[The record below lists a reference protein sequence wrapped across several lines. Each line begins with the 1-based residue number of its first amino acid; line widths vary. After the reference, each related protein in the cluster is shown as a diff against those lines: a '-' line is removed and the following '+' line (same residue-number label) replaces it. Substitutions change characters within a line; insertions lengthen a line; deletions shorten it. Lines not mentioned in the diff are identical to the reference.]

1 MRNRVTYVILAMA
14 LCCCSLMGC
23 SFQNDTEI
31 KEDSK
36 NDTLIIGNVKDDI
49 EAIEDLTKHE
59 IDYIYSEEI
68 EARIDNE
75 TPLIELLTAEY
86 ELKELYDFFGE
97 NICHGDRMLDPYSEE
112 ASSLTWH
119 TWDEVNARYPVQCL
133 RRHWNT
139 HYSVYKVKN
148 GGLFYVFWDVP
159 IKGLEYMYSS
169 LAISTYTSVYI
180 DQLSTASS
188 FVSILEDQST
198 ASDVAEIDP
207 CMDLDLLGSTPRSY
221 SLMKNNQVMVFNYS
235 ISNRERNFA
244 RMDELIVDYC
254 EIVSKDNANSETA
267 AIFAR
272 DLPWQNEE

>member
-1 MRNRVTYVILAMA
+1 MRNRVTYIILVSV
-14 LCCCSLMGC
+14 LFCCSLMGC
-23 SFQNDTEI
+23 SFQNDTVI
-31 KEDSK
+31 NEDSK
-36 NDTLIIGNVKDDI
+36 KETFIIGNVKDDI

-59 IDYIYSEEI
+59 IDYIYPEEF
-68 EARIDNE
+68 ETRINND
-75 TPLIELLTAEY
+75 TPLSELLSDEY
-86 ELKELYDFFGE
+86 ELNDLYEFFGE
-97 NICHGDRMLDPYSEE
+97 NICHGDRMLDPYSNEE
-112 ASSLTWH
+112 KAFPYHS
-119 TWDEVNARYPVQCL
+119 WDEVNARYPVQCL

-148 GGLFYVFWDVP
+148 GGLFYVFWNVP
-159 IKGLEYMYSS
+159 VTALESIYSETEIATS
-169 LAISTYTSVYI
+169 TSVYI
-180 DQLSTASS
+180 DQLPTASS

-207 CMDLDLLGSTPRSY
+207 CMDLDLLSSTPRSY
-221 SLMKNNQVMVFNYS
+221 SLMKNNQVMVFYYS

>member
-1 MRNRVTYVILAMA
+1 MNNRVIQVILSLA
-14 LCCCSLMGC
+14 LCCSLLMGC

-49 EAIEDLTKHE
+49 EVIEDLTKHE
-59 IDYIYSEEI
+59 IDYIYPEEF

-86 ELKELYDFFGE
+86 ELKELYEFFGE
-97 NICHGDRMLDPYSEE
+97 NISWGDRSIDPYSEE

-119 TWDEVNARYPVQCL
+119 TWDEVNAQYPVQCL

-148 GGLFYVFWDVP
+148 GGLFYVFWYVP
-159 IKGLEYMYSS
+159 ITGLEYMYNT

-180 DQLSTASS
+180 DQLPTVSS
-188 FVSILEDQST
+188 FSSISEDQST
-198 ASDVAEIDP
+198 ASDVVKIDP
-207 CMDLDLLGSTPRSY
+207 CMELNVFSSYPRSY
-221 SLMKNNQVMVFNYS
+221 SLMKNNKVMVIYYS
-235 ISNRERNFA
+235 ISNREQNFV

-254 EIVSKDNANSETA
+254 EIVSKENANSEIA
-267 AIFAR
+267 AVYAR
-272 DLPWQNEE
+272 DLPWQK